1 MKANAARVKVNPTH
15 LKDAEE
21 LIGSC
26 KRKIDEKDHPHATK
40 AECDAASDCEWIAGT
55 NCTWKDKGKV
65 FCTATIREIVGNHSC
80 YKRSIK
86 MANVRVLEVTHIKDL
101 VCPGCKGAGNI
112 KVQCTQANPSEVLG
126 YSEVFDYVPCVKCGG
141 NKKTHTLGSG
151 SDRAE
156 YQILLDGDTLT
167 VTIKLTKRDCYGGVT
182 RWERVLNSIR
192 NVDPTIVKFRPQSSP
207 GNRGRR
213 Y

>member
-101 VCPGCKGAGNI
+101 VCPGCHGAGNI
-112 KVQCTQANPSEVLG
+112 EEKTG
-126 YSEVFDYVPCVKCGG
+126 HREVFSYVPCVKCGG
-141 NKKTHTLGSG
+141 NKKTHTWGSG
-151 SDRAE
+151 SDRAQ
-156 YQILLDGDTLT
+156 YQILLDKTGVWNKLT